1 MIRKVRCHKHSRLT
15 NGKQGSAGEWTF
27 SGSFIPQSLA
37 SNPATFRSV
46 CRPQTRSGTLIALS
60 AGMVTLSPT
69 PIAWNSMSQSNE
81 PDVFL
86 VAEGESARQWD
97 SLLRVNHNVPKMVRA
112 ASEIPEDGLAASCV
126 LLILNSTNELSGLH
140 TCARWLTR
148 ADQRPLLVLASSPE
162 VIRLIRVLSA
172 GRVEV
177 VDASAPLEE
186 VLARVTG
193 AIAADA
199 ERLRRRA
206 AWREIAERFRLLTVK
221 DRAVLDLLLTGIPNK
236 SIALRLSVTER
247 AVEMRR
253 ASLMKKLRA
262 KSHAELIR
270 LVTQYEVFANFGL
283 PLPVE

>member
-1 MIRKVRCHKHSRLT
+1 MS
-15 NGKQGSAGEWTF
+15 
-27 SGSFIPQSLA
+27 
-37 SNPATFRSV
+37 
-46 CRPQTRSGTLIALS
+46 
-60 AGMVTLSPT
+60 GMVTLSPP

-86 VAEGESARQWD
+86 VAEGEVARQWD
-97 SLLRVNHNVPKMVRA
+97 SLLRVNRYAPRIVRA
-112 ASEIPEDGLAASCV
+112 TTEIPEEGPIPSCV
-126 LLILNSTNELSGLH
+126 LLVLNSSSELSGLH
-140 TCARWLTR
+140 ACARWLSR
-148 ADQRPLLVLASSPE
+148 ADDRPLLVLASSPD
-162 VIRLIRVLSA
+162 VGRLLKALSS

-177 VDASAPLEE
+177 VDATANSDEIM
-186 VLARVTG
+186 ARVTG

-206 AWREIAERFRLLTVK
+206 AWREIAERFRVLTVK
-221 DRAVLDLLLTGIPNK
+221 DRAVLDLLLTGLPNK

-270 LVTQYEVFANFGL
+270 LVTQYEVFANFNL
-283 PLPVE
+283 PLPIE

>member
-1 MIRKVRCHKHSRLT
+1 
-15 NGKQGSAGEWTF
+15 
-27 SGSFIPQSLA
+27 
-37 SNPATFRSV
+37 
-46 CRPQTRSGTLIALS
+46 
-60 AGMVTLSPT
+60 
-69 PIAWNSMSQSNE
+69 MSQSKE

-86 VAEGESARQWD
+86 VAEGEVARQWD
-97 SLLRVNHNVPKMVRA
+97 SLLRVNHYAPKIVRSA
-112 ASEIPEDGLAASCV
+112 TEIPDDCPSPSCV
-126 LLILNSTNELSGLH
+126 LLILNSTSDLSGLNV
-140 TCARWLTR
+140 CARWLSQT
-148 ADQRPLLVLASSPE
+148 DERPLLVLVSSPD
-162 VIRLIRVLSA
+162 VIRLLRALSA

-177 VDASAPLEE
+177 IEATASSEE
-186 VLARVTG
+186 IIARVSG

-206 AWREIAERFRLLTVK
+206 AWREIAERFRVLTVK
-221 DRAVLDLLLTGIPNK
+221 DRAVLDLLLTGLPNK

-283 PLPVE
+283 PLPIE

>member
-1 MIRKVRCHKHSRLT
+1 
-15 NGKQGSAGEWTF
+15 
-27 SGSFIPQSLA
+27 
-37 SNPATFRSV
+37 
-46 CRPQTRSGTLIALS
+46 
-60 AGMVTLSPT
+60 
-69 PIAWNSMSQSNE
+69 MSQSNE

-86 VAEGESARQWD
+86 VAEGEIARQWD
-97 SLLRVNHNVPKMVRA
+97 SLLRVNHCLPRIVRA
-112 ASEIPEDGLAASCV
+112 STEIPEEGPTASCV
-126 LLILNSTNELSGLH
+126 LLILNSTSELNGLNA
-140 TCARWLTR
+140 CARWLSR
-148 ADQRPLLVLASSPE
+148 ADERPLLVLAMSPD
-162 VIRLIRVLSA
+162 VIRLLRVLSA

-177 VDASAPLEE
+177 IDASAPSGEI
-186 VLARVTG
+186 LARITG

-206 AWREIAERFRLLTVK
+206 AWREIAERFRGLTLK
-221 DRAVLDLLLTGIPNK
+221 DRAVLDLLLTGLPNK

-283 PLPVE
+283 PLPIE

>member
-1 MIRKVRCHKHSRLT
+1 
-15 NGKQGSAGEWTF
+15 
-27 SGSFIPQSLA
+27 
-37 SNPATFRSV
+37 
-46 CRPQTRSGTLIALS
+46 
-60 AGMVTLSPT
+60 
-69 PIAWNSMSQSNE
+69 MSQSNE

-86 VAEGESARQWD
+86 VAEGEIARQWD
-97 SLLRVNHNVPKMVRA
+97 SLLRVNHYAPKLVRA
-112 ASEIPEDGLAASCV
+112 ATEIPEEGPSPSCV
-126 LLILNSTNELSGLH
+126 LLILNSTSELSGLH
-140 TCARWLTR
+140 ACARWLSRT
-148 ADQRPLLVLASSPE
+148 DERPLLVLSSSPE
-162 VIRLIRVLSA
+162 VMRLLRALSG

-177 VDASAPLEE
+177 IDASARSEE
-186 VLARVTG
+186 ILARVTG

-206 AWREIAERFRLLTVK
+206 AWSEIAERFRILTVK
-221 DRAVLDLLLTGIPNK
+221 DRAVLDLLLTGLPNK

-283 PLPVE
+283 PLPIE